1 MLNYG
6 LSLVVL
12 LKLESNSATVMD
24 FHRCFI
30 KEDLNEFGG
39 TNCQSFISCVL
50 AGERPYVACI

>member
-12 LKLESNSATVMD
+12 LKLESNSSTVTD

-30 KEDLNEFGG
+30 KEDLKEFGG
-39 TNCQSFISCVL
+39 TN
-50 AGERPYVACI
+50 